1 MVKQKIEGMGW
12 NYKIDPQPF
21 HDNMDNIRLFADEH
35 FHQEYMG
42 FELSLMLAFFHYS
55 IEDINYFQ
63 KEMGYFPYDGCSDLC
78 KNFVDD
84 FYYGKRNECLA
95 KKCLGFLVEKG
106 YLKKINQTF
115 NVVNNPYSKIV
126 NRTNNLNTLLP

>member
-1 MVKQKIEGMGW
+1 MKQKIEGMGW

-21 HDNMDNIRLFADEH
+21 HDNIENIHLFAKEH
-35 FHQEYMG
+35 FHQESMG
-42 FELSLMLAFFHYS
+42 FELSLMLAFLHYS

-84 FYYGKRNECLA
+84 FYYGKRNECLD
-95 KKCLGFLVEKG
+95 FLVEKG
-106 YLKKINQTF
+106 YLKQIDKTF